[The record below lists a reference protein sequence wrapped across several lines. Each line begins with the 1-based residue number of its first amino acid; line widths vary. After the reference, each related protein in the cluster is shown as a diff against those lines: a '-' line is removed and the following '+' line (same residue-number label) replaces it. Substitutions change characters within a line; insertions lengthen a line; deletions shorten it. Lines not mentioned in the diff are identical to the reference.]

1 MTVHP
6 ADTTFGTPPT
16 APPLTMLDGL
26 NDDFDD
32 HPALTD
38 AVDIPIPARPGWS
51 LRCSTDIPYENLSA
65 WRKAAQDP
73 SMAVGTNEVKLGCSI
88 LMFATKAILI
98 EGEIVTDTDGQPVT
112 FASEQLHAKLG
123 VSRGVDA
130 VRKMFRRDGFLNAAS
145 AALLRESG
153 YGTESNPTRL

>member
-1 MTVHP
+1 MSTHP
-6 ADTTFGTPPT
+6 AETTPASYGAP
-16 APPLTMLDGL
+16 PPLTMLDGL
-26 NDDFDD
+26 NDDFDE

-38 AVDIPIPARPGWS
+38 AVDIPVPARPGWS
-51 LRCSTDIPYENLSA
+51 LRCNTDIPYENLSA

-73 SMAVGTNEVKLGCSI
+73 AMAVGTNEVKLACSI
-88 LMFATKAILI
+88 LLFATTALLI
-98 EGEIVTDTDGQPVT
+98 EGEVVTDTDGQAVT

-130 VRKMFRRDGFLNAAS
+130 VRKMFRRDGFLTSAS

-153 YGTESNPTRL
+153 YGTESNPTRP